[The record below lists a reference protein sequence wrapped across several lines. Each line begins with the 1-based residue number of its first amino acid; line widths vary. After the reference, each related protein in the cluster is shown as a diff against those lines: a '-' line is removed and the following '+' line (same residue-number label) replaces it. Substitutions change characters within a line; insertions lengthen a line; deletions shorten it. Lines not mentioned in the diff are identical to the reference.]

1 PLTQDPIQLE
11 QRELED
17 MNTRLRSGGLTN
29 RERGETL
36 RRRRRI
42 NEDRS
47 STFWRRKFNY
57 RPKQVFDELIN
68 GKTSPRCTLP
78 IETIDKEFT
87 RRYSED
93 QGGRLPTYEDITA
106 PEIISLRDPTAE
118 DIIKALRKANANS
131 SSGHDGISY
140 KIWKQFP
147 ALGQWLH
154 KIFLRCA
161 RDSRVPKAWQLS

>member
-29 RERGETL
+29 RERGDAL

-47 STFWRRKFNY
+47 SAFWRRKYNY

-68 GKTSPRCTLP
+68 GKTSPKCTLP
-78 IETIDKEFT
+78 IEIITDAFT
-87 RRYSED
+87 RRYSQD
-93 QGGRLPTYEDITA
+93 QGGKLPTQEDAVT
-106 PEIISLRDPTAE
+106 PEAISLREPTAG
-118 DIIKALRKANANS
+118 DIIKVLGKVNAN
-131 SSGHDGISY
+131 
-140 KIWKQFP
+140 
-147 ALGQWLH
+147 
-154 KIFLRCA
+154 
-161 RDSRVPKAWQLS
+161 